1 MFFDSVLHTFNVKLT
16 YFCTMDI
23 QFVLMLILFIAALG
37 YVARMVYRSIHTK
50 SGACNTGCG
59 KCAAN
64 FDNIPSPK
72 K

>member
-1 MFFDSVLHTFNVKLT
+1 
-16 YFCTMDI
+16 MDI
-23 QFVLMLILFIAALG
+23 QFVLMLILFVAALG